1 MYKLNFKG
9 TRTIY
14 RGHEEGFLKCPSC
27 ETTTL
32 SEIAVSSRYFY
43 WYGIPVCPTGKEA
56 RIECTKCGLKR
67 KEVPIE
73 EGSVVTKADLQ
84 NKYNHPWYSYIGI
97 GFAVLILSMPL
108 LAWIFE

>member
-1 MYKLNFKG
+1 
-9 TRTIY
+9 
-14 RGHEEGFLKCPSC
+14 
-27 ETTTL
+27 
-32 SEIAVSSRYFY
+32 
-43 WYGIPVCPTGKEA
+43 
-56 RIECTKCGLKR
+56 LKR